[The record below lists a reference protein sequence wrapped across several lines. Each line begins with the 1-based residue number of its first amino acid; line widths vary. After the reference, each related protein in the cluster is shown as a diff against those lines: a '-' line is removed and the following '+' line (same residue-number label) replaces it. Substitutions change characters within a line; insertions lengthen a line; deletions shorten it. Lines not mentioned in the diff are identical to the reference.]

1 MNANGLLESSK
12 ITMVGNGVFHI
23 ASESKKDAFYTVD
36 VMDND
41 GLGGCDCK
49 NFLFSKLPKFERN
62 GRIIFESLRCKHL
75 RRVRS
80 FAFDL
85 IIMQQLRKQQQTHG
99 K

>member
-1 MNANGLLESSK
+1 MSGEHLLESSK
-12 ITMVGNGVFHI
+12 ITLVGSGVFQI
-23 ASESKKDAFYTVD
+23 ASESKKGSFYTVD
-36 VMDND
+36 VFDNE

-49 NFLFSKLPKFERN
+49 DFLSRRLPKFERN

-85 IIMQQLRKQQQTHG
+85 IILSQLRNEK
-99 K
+99 KS

>member
-1 MNANGLLESSK
+1 MSGEHLLESSK
-12 ITMVGNGVFHI
+12 ITLVGNGVFQI
-23 ASESKKDAFYTVD
+23 ASESKKGAFYTVD
-36 VMDND
+36 VMDNE

-49 NFLFSKLPKFERN
+49 DFLSRRLPKFERN

-85 IIMQQLRKQQQTHG
+85 IILQQLQKQQHQQY
-99 K
+99 

>member
-1 MNANGLLESSK
+1 
-12 ITMVGNGVFHI
+12 MVGNGVFRI
-23 ASESKKDAFYTVD
+23 ASESEKGKHYTVD

-49 NFLFSKLPKFERN
+49 NFLMSKLPKYERN
-62 GRIIFESLRCKHL
+62 GHTIFESLRCKHL

-85 IIMQQLRKQQQTHG
+85 IILAQLKRQQHQQY
-99 K
+99 